1 VAEFDAA
8 VISRLQDHFSD
19 GLVTVVGAGHSMGLG
34 LPSMGELA
42 SALLEQVP
50 QRLSTPDVNW
60 DAIAQKLADG
70 ANLEAA
76 LSDISASETLLAVL
90 VAVTADTIAGA
101 ERDAISEI
109 VSKRRELALAT
120 LIPHLAISESATI
133 ITTNYD
139 RLVELAVE
147 MAGYAVDCAFVG
159 KHLAAFDPDAA
170 RRALR
175 SEVVGNSKHLT
186 MRYRP
191 NIAVRKPHGSLDW
204 YVRGDDLVRC
214 PYPVDLPRLMITPGA
229 TKFLLGYERPFDR
242 HRELANHAIDKAARF
257 LTIGYGF
264 NDHHL
269 QTHLTTRI
277 QAGVPTVILSRTL
290 SETARELSVLPTVIA
305 IERDGAGAKIHIDG
319 EVIKAETSLWSLDS
333 FVKEVL
339 I

>member
-1 VAEFDAA
+1 MAD
-8 VISRLQDHFSD
+8 
-19 GLVTVVGAGHSMGLG
+19 
-34 LPSMGELA
+34 LA

-50 QRLSTPDVNW
+50 LRLSVPDAAW
-60 DAIAQKLADG
+60 DTIAQKLIDG
-70 ANLEAA
+70 VNLEVA
-76 LSDISASETLLAVL
+76 LSEVSASESLLAVL
-90 VAVTADTIAGA
+90 VAVTAGTITTA
-101 ERDAISEI
+101 EREAINEI
-109 VSKRRELALAT
+109 VGERRELALAT

-147 MAGYAVDCAFVG
+147 LAGYAVDCAFVG
-159 KHLAAFDPDAA
+159 KHLATFDPDAA
-170 RRALR
+170 RKALR
-175 SEVVGNSKHLT
+175 SEVVGSSRHLT

-204 YVRGDDLVRC
+204 YARGNELVRC
-214 PYPVDLPRLMITPGA
+214 PYPVDLPRLMITPGG

-264 NDHHL
+264 NDPHL

-277 QAGVPTVILSRTL
+277 QAGVPTVILARTL
-290 SETARELSVLPTVIA
+290 SETARQLSASPTVIA
-305 IERDGAGAKIHIDG
+305 IEREADGAKMYIDG
-319 EVIKAETSLWSLDS
+319 GTIETDTSLWSLDT